1 MDGQVIKWNGCF
13 KNFKLNNLILREN
26 MAQIASQ
33 ILLKW
38 LKIFGE
44 QKCIQFLFAKRKK
57 INKRIKE

>member
-33 ILLKW
+33 ILLKNHRMVENIW
-38 LKIFGE
+38 
-44 QKCIQFLFAKRKK
+44 
-57 INKRIKE
+57 